1 MKYSRIIGIFL
12 IACVVITFLGIVSAE
27 EITVG
32 GEKFNIPDGFNRN
45 EGGCYVAKGTTTSEE
60 VALYDIVDNA
70 EYISILVSSS
80 AGIEP
85 TLPIDSKYE
94 EKTIAGIDGKY
105 GEDEAGVTFM
115 YTNNE
120 NFISISLSHN
130 CSVSFEDIIINTTSE
145 GSSSVFDL
153 FK

>member
-45 EGGCYVAKGTTTSEE
+45 EGGCYVAKGTTSSEE

-80 AGIEP
+80 PGVEP
-85 TLPIDSKYE
+85 TLPDGPEYE

-105 GEDEAGVTFM
+105 SEDEAGVTFM
-115 YTNNE
+115 YAHNE
-120 NFISISLSHN
+120 KFISISLSYN
-130 CSVSFEDIIINTTSE
+130 CSASFEDIIINTTS
-145 GSSSVFDL
+145 GSSSVFD
-153 FK
+153 